1 MNNETKG
8 TIAITAL
15 SILWGTAA
23 VAIRAISNYGID
35 VPTQLF
41 FGAIAG
47 CLFILA
53 IYGKK
58 VELKPKKENLKWLV
72 LLGMLSSI
80 TVITFFY
87 AAVFTKIAYLEF
99 LHYTMPVWVFLLA
112 AFWLKERITSWKLLA
127 LVLAIIGIS
136 LIFHGGLRDGLD
148 LTNFGNILALVSAFS
163 YAGMTVIG
171 RKLKDVEQQSSV
183 FWTFFIGIFFSL
195 PLFILDGEL
204 SVLGIILISM
214 YTLVEG
220 IGGYLLYF
228 YALRNIEA
236 SKASIIL
243 LIETVFASFF
253 AWIFFGETVTALAF
267 IGGAFILTG
276 SAIVIKKTKWSI

>member
-23 VAIRAISNYGID
+23 VAIRAISNYGISI
-35 VPTQLF
+35 PTQLF
-41 FGAIAG
+41 FGAIMG
-47 CLFILA
+47 CIFILA
-53 IYGKK
+53 LYGKK
-58 VELKPKKENLKWLV
+58 VELKPKKENLKWLIA
-72 LLGMLSSI
+72 LGILSS
-80 TVITFFY
+80 TTAITFFY

-112 AFWLKERITSWKLLA
+112 AFWLKEKITSWKLLA
-127 LVLAIIGIS
+127 LVLAIVGIS
-136 LIFHGGLRDGLD
+136 IIFHGGLRNGLD
-148 LTNFGNILALVSAFS
+148 LTNFGNILALASALS
-163 YAGMTVIG
+163 YAGMTVVG

-183 FWTFFIGIFFSL
+183 FWTFFIGIFVAF

-204 SVLGIILISM
+204 SVIGIVLISL

-243 LIETVFASFF
+243 LIETVFASIF
-253 AWIFFGETVTALAF
+253 AWIFFGEVLTALNIVGGMF
-267 IGGAFILTG
+267 IVIG
-276 SAIVIKKTKWSI
+276 SAIVIRQTKWSI